1 MSEIKKCISCAKD
14 APLCHLV
21 DTPGLVD
28 GEMKY
33 PFDVNNAI
41 FEMSNLADL
50 VLVFFDPIGQA
61 LTKRTLDVVETV
73 HKKYPEKIRFFLSK
87 VQKIEKGI
95 YGELILGG

>member
-1 MSEIKKCISCAKD
+1 MKLKFQCISCAKD

-87 VQKIEKGI
+87 VQKNKIRI
-95 YGELILGG
+95 DDELILGG

>member
-1 MSEIKKCISCAKD
+1 M
-14 APLCHLV
+14 

-87 VQKIEKGI
+87 VKKSKFMITLEYYPDSRPMKQERKVIANVS
-95 YGELILGG
+95 

>member
-1 MSEIKKCISCAKD
+1 
-14 APLCHLV
+14 
-21 DTPGLVD
+21 
-28 GEMKY
+28 MKY

-87 VQKIEKGI
+87 VKKSEFMITLDYYADSRPMKQEKKVI
-95 YGELILGG
+95 VNVS

>member
-1 MSEIKKCISCAKD
+1 MKLKFLCISCAKD

-87 VQKIEKGI
+87 VQKNKIRI
-95 YGELILGG
+95 DDELILGG